1 MYLARVND
9 VNSSKK
15 DRLTYLEIKIESN
28 QREIKLSLLEHGA
41 GMHTW
46 VQSKGARTEQN
57 CNGNES
63 EREIN

>member
-9 VNSSKK
+9 VNSSN
-15 DRLTYLEIKIESN
+15 RLTYLEIKIESN

-46 VQSKGARTEQN
+46 VQSKGARTERIAM
-57 CNGNES
+57 EMRAR
-63 EREIN
+63 ER